1 MSEYGFIELNGAF
14 VDELDVKQAF
24 NEAETKLSVLDFEV
38 STDVMEFTLG
48 GVLSGKTF
56 SHLTD
61 FEKGEII
68 KYIVEYY

>member
-1 MSEYGFIELNGAF
+1 MNSFLELNGEIIDKIDIKKAF
-14 VDELDVKQAF
+14 K
-24 NEAETKLSVLDFEV
+24 EAEDKLNVLNFEIP
-38 STDVMEFTLG
+38 SYVMEFTLG

-61 FEKGEII
+61 FEKNEII

>member
-1 MSEYGFIELNGAF
+1 
-14 VDELDVKQAF
+14 
-24 NEAETKLSVLDFEV
+24 
-38 STDVMEFTLG
+38 MEFTLG

>member
-1 MSEYGFIELNGAF
+1 MNGYIELNGAF
-14 VDELDVKQAF
+14 VDEFDVKQAF